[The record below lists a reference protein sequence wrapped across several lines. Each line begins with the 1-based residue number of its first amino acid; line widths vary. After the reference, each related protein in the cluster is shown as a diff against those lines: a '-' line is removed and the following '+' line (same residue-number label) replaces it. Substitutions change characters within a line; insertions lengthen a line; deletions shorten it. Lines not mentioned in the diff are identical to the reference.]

1 MINNTEYEGLRMLD
15 FESMILAQWTMCLKR
30 LIEAYYYASS
40 WKIFL
45 SNYLEKVGGNMTF
58 IYSQSFKRRKVHF
71 AVPSCSFTKTLGCIV
86 HSHRQGRVFSLR
98 YSEKSSCWT
107 VSFHWYSFQAP
118 IKGEMSDISS
128 ISKILI
134 ESSVPVNR
142 FLRPLKLN

>member
-1 MINNTEYEGLRMLD
+1 
-15 FESMILAQWTMCLKR
+15 MCLKR

-98 YSEKSSCWT
+98 YSEPTC
-107 VSFHWYSFQAP
+107 V
-118 IKGEMSDISS
+118 E
-128 ISKILI
+128 
-134 ESSVPVNR
+134 
-142 FLRPLKLN
+142 